1 MAEEQIQNNQ
11 DLDKTSDVKKER
23 KGIILKIV
31 IIPLTLVIQAAAAY
45 FIVFNFLIENPEK
58 SVKSESK
65 EPKRETVGLFWEI
78 KEFVINPAGT
88 QGRRFLVLE
97 MGFET
102 YSSKLIEEA
111 EGKRIWIWDA
121 VMHLLVKKTPDELLD
136 FTKREGIKA
145 EILEAVNGKLKN
157 GNFENLYFLKY
168 IMQ

>member
-1 MAEEQIQNNQ
+1 MAEEEIQNNQ

-31 IIPLTLVIQAAAAY
+31 MIPLALVIQAAAAY
-45 FIVFNFLIENPEK
+45 FVVFNFLVENPEK
-58 SVKSESK
+58 SVKSESN
-65 EPKRETVGLFWEI
+65 EPKIEEVGLFLEI
-78 KEFVINPAGT
+78 KDFVINPAGS

-102 YSSKLIEEA
+102 YNSKLIVEA
-111 EGKRIWIWDA
+111 ESKKIWIRDA
-121 VMHLLVKKTPDELLD
+121 IMQLLGRKTPEELLD
-136 FTKREGIKA
+136 FTKRDGIKV
-145 EILEAVNGKLKN
+145 EILEAVNRKLKD